1 MRYSSIS
8 TKSAKECHNRPWEIK
23 MGGVL
28 LRSLSNTSFFLQINS
43 WLNWCWGRSRF
54 IWEGQQWVLILLVP
68 PSYQIGI
75 KSRHLRD
82 PLVVASFTASSR
94 DLRGRKFWES
104 CKFRKFPR
112 STLERGVIRF
122 MKTSHSHSM
131 SQQYESEMFSY
142 FLTLCS
148 CTWAVNWLK
157 IRVNRGM
164 QSMVW

>member
-1 MRYSSIS
+1 MSQYKDHGKLKWVVFFCADFPGQLIKHIFLSPNQLLAQLVLGEISIY
-8 TKSAKECHNRPWEIK
+8 
-23 MGGVL
+23 
-28 LRSLSNTSFFLQINS
+28 LR
-43 WLNWCWGRSRF
+43 
-54 IWEGQQWVLILLVP
+54 GQQWVLILLVP
-68 PSYQIGI
+68 PCYQIGI

-157 IRVNRGM
+157 IGVNRGM

>member
-1 MRYSSIS
+1 MSQYKDHGKLKWVVFCCAAYQTHLSFSKSTLGSIGVGGDLDLSERPAVGPDSIS
-8 TKSAKECHNRPWEIK
+8 ST
-23 MGGVL
+23 
-28 LRSLSNTSFFLQINS
+28 LRD
-43 WLNWCWGRSRF
+43 
-54 IWEGQQWVLILLVP
+54 
-68 PSYQIGI
+68 QIGI

-131 SQQYESEMFSY
+131 SQQYEPEMFSY

-164 QSMVW
+164 QSMV